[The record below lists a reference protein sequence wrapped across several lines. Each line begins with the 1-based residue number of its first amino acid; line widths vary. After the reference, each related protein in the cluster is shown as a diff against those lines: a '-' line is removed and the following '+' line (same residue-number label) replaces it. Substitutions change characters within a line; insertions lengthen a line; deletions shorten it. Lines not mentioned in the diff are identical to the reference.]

1 MTAIHCLALAD
12 NLLVILVLVAIITGI
27 VIDSFGARREQDDDR
42 SDQLANSCE
51 TPGHGLAERYTTAV
65 SSTLDACRPVSDACV
80 RTEVFLLASLALVSP
95 CSRCVCR
102 RFYLWQESQ

>member
-1 MTAIHCLALAD
+1 MLQCGAD

-51 TPGHGLAERYTTAV
+51 CNAAVVYWVPLSLATAV
-65 SSTLDACRPVSDACV
+65 TAAAVACR
-80 RTEVFLLASLALVSP
+80 LLVQPLSPLPPSLAAACP
-95 CSRCVCR
+95 TAAAATDR
-102 RFYLWQESQ
+102 RLAHT